1 MTNAANKAAAD
12 KAAVLDKFA
21 SKQADDD
28 FLWLM
33 SQQSGRRF
41 VWGLLS
47 RCNLFST
54 SFNTHGGLMT
64 LAEGKKQIGYQ
75 YLEKIN
81 QLCPDLYVVMMNE
94 ANEAVHNRQL
104 QLEQTEGTND

>member
-1 MTNAANKAAAD
+1 MTNAANEAAAK
-12 KAAVLDKFA
+12 KAAVLDQLA

-33 SQQSGRRF
+33 GQQTGRRF
-41 VWGLLS
+41 MWNLLS
-47 RCNLFST
+47 RCSVFET

-75 YLEKIN
+75 YLKKIN

-94 ANEAVHNRQL
+94 ANEAARNREL
-104 QLEQTEGTND
+104 QLEQTEETND

>member
-12 KAAVLDKFA
+12 RAAVLDQLA
-21 SKQADDD
+21 QKQADED

-33 SQQSGRRF
+33 GQQSGRRF
-41 VWGLLS
+41 VWGLLG
-47 RCNLFST
+47 RCNVFST

-94 ANEAVHNRQL
+94 ANEAVRNRQL

>member
-1 MTNAANKAAAD
+1 MTNAANEAAAK
-12 KAAVLDKFA
+12 KAAVLDQLA

-33 SQQSGRRF
+33 NQRSGRRF
-41 VWGLLS
+41 VWDLLG
-47 RCNLFST
+47 RCNVFAT

-75 YLEKIN
+75 YLNKIN

-94 ANEAVHNRQL
+94 ANEAACNREL
-104 QLEQTEGTND
+104 QLEQTEETND

>member
-12 KAAVLDKFA
+12 KAAVLDQFA
-21 SKQADDD
+21 QKQADED

-41 VWGLLS
+41 VWGLLG
-47 RCNLFST
+47 RCNVFST

-94 ANEAVHNRQL
+94 ANEAVRNRQL
-104 QLEQTEGTND
+104 QLEQLEGTND